1 MGVSKMDLYHSISR
15 RKACRKYAQ
24 ELLTTSQLDE
34 IKKALDSFE
43 PLYPDAPI
51 GYRFTNET
59 KGMFQVKA
67 PHYLVFTGEDKDG
80 EQENAGFIGQK
91 LMLWLNAHELGGVW
105 LGASRDATKQRASSD
120 IIVLAFG
127 TPEGSP
133 HREKSEFKRK
143 PISEITNALEDECI
157 KAVHLAPSGL
167 NIQPWYLEKSEGTLR
182 LYRQI
187 LKPPMSLAYKLTHID
202 MGIALCHY
210 AVACDHFGKSFRFRA
225 GGNAKAKKGYEFI
238 GEIN

>member
-1 MGVSKMDLYHSISR
+1 MDLYHSISR
-15 RKACRKYAQ
+15 RKSCRKYRQ

-34 IKKALDSFE
+34 IKKVLDSFE

-51 GYRFTNET
+51 EYRFTSGT
-59 KGMFQVKA
+59 KGLFQVKA
-67 PHYLVFTGEDKDG
+67 PHYLVFSGKGKDG

-105 LGASRDATKQRASSD
+105 LGASRDATKQRSRSD

-127 TPEGSP
+127 KPEGSP
-133 HREKSEFKRK
+133 HRKVSEFKRK
-143 PISEITNALEDECI
+143 PISEITNAVEDECI
-157 KAVHLAPSGL
+157 KAVHLAPSGI
-167 NIQPWYLEKSEGTLR
+167 NIQPWYLQKKEDTLKF
-182 LYRQI
+182 YRQI
-187 LKPPMSLAYKLTHID
+187 LKPPMSLAYKLTHVD

-210 AVACDHFGKSFRFRA
+210 AVACDYFGKSFNFCA
-225 GGNAKAKKGYEFI
+225 NDNGEAIKGYEFI